1 MRLLNVEMVKESN
14 NVLHHFDP
22 IRLLLFGFAR
32 TAMTAGIQG
41 NDLIV
46 FGQSFDDSRSTPI
59 ELRVRAKSV
68 DQHYRLSLSFNSVL
82 NGYPFRIE
90 GVMLGVI
97 LGGETARD
105 EQGRR

>member
-1 MRLLNVEMVKESN
+1 
-14 NVLHHFDP
+14 
-22 IRLLLFGFAR
+22 
-32 TAMTAGIQG
+32 MTAGIQG